1 MAQIESPNHYA
12 QRFHLAEGAKLIEL
26 LGNQPYLALG
36 IDGKDVTDEQV
47 QEAWRLR
54 RDYWLDRSLDL
65 GLYFGAVIGEL
76 ECARQR
82 LASATTRSQY
92 WMQREAE
99 CNQWQAGLRV
109 VLGNQELDSARTEAI
124 LALAAAAGFSPN
136 EVSGLTQTAP
146 ETRKLEA
153 AAVTVVLPENQEPE
167 PQPTF
172 FVASS
177 SPKQPV
183 KVEAQT
189 VSPPANENPFEFV
202 PMTAVK
208 SEPVTP
214 TAPAAEALAAL
225 LSARAEPVVPQSP
238 RLESLQAA
246 PEAPVAMSWPQ
257 KAAILQGIQAACW
270 ETLQMGNTAVWKLSA
285 DFTRYYFADSA
296 YAQVMQDS
304 APQSGWNVVVFFRQD
319 GHLEISLMSRQAQGH
334 YYDFSWHPNDINS
347 SRMLPC
353 FADGRPMTQANL
365 ATALDGQQPCL
376 LISCPGLDERIQLYP
391 FLLVR
396 QDAESQR
403 DRNIVLQPWKR
414 LLLWLGRLQLAD
426 MPAYAR
432 VPSQL
437 KSVLSGHQFEQNI
450 DQLNEAQIQHW
461 IQQQLLPG
469 QLSTVLP
476 EHVPT
481 VVQTIQGLQQ
491 MAKSQP
497 SPQGGGL
504 LATLGA
510 SLGLSPSK
518 PAVPALLTQ
527 VVADRLDLVDL
538 QVMVTIG
545 AIDEVENFG
554 AREWRKLIARRP
566 DLQARMQSPEGQSSV
581 MLDPEVVALKQS
593 PEFQKLMADQ
603 AWRATG
609 NTGPNPMEQGEAMQR
624 TMMMQM
630 FFGVAIDPNAL
641 SAPKRPAWQVYTPF
655 QA

>member
-36 IDGKDVTDEQV
+36 IDGKDVTDEEV

-99 CNQWQAGLRV
+99 CNQWQARIRV
-109 VLGNQELDSARTEAI
+109 VLGHQELDSARVEAI

-136 EVSGLTQTAP
+136 EVSGLIQAAP

-153 AAVTVVLPENQEPE
+153 AADTVVLPDNQVPDAE
-167 PQPTF
+167 PTF
-172 FVASS
+172 FVAA
-177 SPKQPV
+177 SPPIQPAN
-183 KVEAQT
+183 VEAPSFSAP
-189 VSPPANENPFEFV
+189 VNDNPFEFV
-202 PMTAVK
+202 PMTAVQ
-208 SEPVTP
+208 SEAVKPV
-214 TAPAAEALAAL
+214 APAADALAAL
-225 LSARAEPVVPQSP
+225 LSAKAEPAQPP
-238 RLESLQAA
+238 NLASLPPSAA
-246 PEAPVAMSWPQ
+246 GTPVAMSWSQ
-257 KAAILQGIQAACW
+257 KAAILQGIQGACW
-270 ETLQMGNTAVWKLSA
+270 ETLQMGNASVWKLSA

-296 YAQVMQDS
+296 YSQVMQDS
-304 APQSGWNVVVFFRQD
+304 PPQSGWNVVVFFRQD

-334 YYDFSWHPNDINS
+334 YYDFAWHPNDINS
-347 SRMLPC
+347 NRMLPC

-376 LISCPGLDERIQLYP
+376 LISCPALDERIQLYP

-437 KSVLSGHQFEQNI
+437 KSVLGGHQFEQNI

-527 VVADRLDLVDL
+527 VVADRLDLIDL

-630 FFGVAIDPNAL
+630 FFGVPIDPNAL

-655 QA
+655 QT

>member
-1 MAQIESPNHYA
+1 
-12 QRFHLAEGAKLIEL
+12 
-26 LGNQPYLALG
+26 
-36 IDGKDVTDEQV
+36 
-47 QEAWRLR
+47 
-54 RDYWLDRSLDL
+54 
-65 GLYFGAVIGEL
+65 
-76 ECARQR
+76 
-82 LASATTRSQY
+82 
-92 WMQREAE
+92 
-99 CNQWQAGLRV
+99 
-109 VLGNQELDSARTEAI
+109 
-124 LALAAAAGFSPN
+124 
-136 EVSGLTQTAP
+136 
-146 ETRKLEA
+146 
-153 AAVTVVLPENQEPE
+153 
-167 PQPTF
+167 
-172 FVASS
+172 
-177 SPKQPV
+177 
-183 KVEAQT
+183 
-189 VSPPANENPFEFV
+189 
-202 PMTAVK
+202 
-208 SEPVTP
+208 
-214 TAPAAEALAAL
+214 
-225 LSARAEPVVPQSP
+225 
-238 RLESLQAA
+238 
-246 PEAPVAMSWPQ
+246 MSWPQ

-270 ETLQMGNTAVWKLSA
+270 ETLQMGNASVWKLSA

-296 YAQVMQDS
+296 YSQVMQDS
-304 APQSGWNVVVFFRQD
+304 PPQSGWNVVVFFRQD
-319 GHLEISLMSRQAQGH
+319 GLLEISLMSRQAQGH
-334 YYDFSWHPNDINS
+334 YYDFAWHPNDINS

-450 DQLNEAQIQHW
+450 EQLNEAQIQHW

-497 SPQGGGL
+497 SPQSGGGL

-527 VVADRLDLVDL
+527 VVADRLDLLDL

-593 PEFQKLMADQ
+593 PEFQKLLADQ

-630 FFGVAIDPNAL
+630 YFGIAIDPNSL
-641 SAPKRPAWQVYTPF
+641 STPKRPAWQVYTPF